1 MKKRIGWIILA
12 IIVIIIGIKVYTVL
26 RERAEFLKQE
36 SIEKRIAVKVV
47 SPASGHI
54 ANSLKFLGTVKGEN
68 QVQIFPD
75 VPGRLLRYTVKEGQ
89 SVQKNH
95 VIALIDRSVPGM
107 EYEPAPVRSPIRGI
121 VVRLLLDNGMT
132 VAPQIP
138 VAIIA
143 DSRKKVVAINIGEK
157 FLPKIKKG
165 MKASVVADQYPDK
178 EIPGEILRVSP
189 FVDPMTRSAYC
200 VVSISKPKGITLGS
214 FANVF
219 IHLEEKTDALL
230 LPRRALIEDMT
241 TGESYIFV
249 VKDDKAIK
257 VPVEVGIVN
266 ENKAEILNELSAES
280 QVITLGK
287 EYLKDGDLIE
297 IIE

>member
-1 MKKRIGWIILA
+1 MKKRIGWIILG

-36 SIEKRIAVKVV
+36 SIEKKIAVKVV
-47 SPASGHI
+47 SPASGYI

-95 VIALIDRSVPGM
+95 IIALIDRSMPGM
-107 EYEPAPVRSPIRGI
+107 EYEPATVRSPIRGV
-121 VVRLLLDNGMT
+121 VVRLLLDNGMA
-132 VAPQIP
+132 VASQVP

-165 MKASVVADQYPDK
+165 MKASIVSDQYPDK
-178 EIPGEILRVSP
+178 KIPGKILRVSP

-200 VVSISKPKGITLGS
+200 EVSISKPQGITLGS

-230 LPRRALIEDMT
+230 LPRRALIEDIT
-241 TGESYIFV
+241 TGENYVFV
-249 VKDDKAIK
+249 VKDDKAFK
-257 VPVEVGIVN
+257 VAVELGIVN
-266 ENKAEILNELSAES
+266 ENKIEILNELSAES
-280 QVITLGK
+280 QIITLGK

-297 IIE
+297 VIE